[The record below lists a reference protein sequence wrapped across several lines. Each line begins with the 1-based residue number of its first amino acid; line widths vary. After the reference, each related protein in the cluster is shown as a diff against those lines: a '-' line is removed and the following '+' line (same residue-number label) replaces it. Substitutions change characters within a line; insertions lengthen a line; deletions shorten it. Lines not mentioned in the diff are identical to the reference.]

1 MYSEKVIE
9 LFNNPRNMG
18 TLDKDDPNVG
28 TGVVG
33 SPECGDVMQLQILVD
48 EKGIVR
54 DVKFKTFG
62 CAAAIAASSL
72 ATEWLIG
79 KTVEEAKQ
87 LKNTALAEELDLP
100 PVKMHCSVL
109 AESAVRA
116 AIADW
121 EKKHGRGGNDAGP
134 AGGQPP
140 ASASQAGER
149 TAPDE
154 PAAKETQAPAAESEK
169 EN

>member
-18 TLDKDDPNVG
+18 SLDKDDPNVG

-33 SPECGDVMQLQILVD
+33 SPACGDVMQLQILVD

-140 ASASQAGER
+140 ASASQAGEQP
-149 TAPDE
+149 APDE
-154 PAAKETQAPAAESEK
+154 PAAKEAQAPAAESE
-169 EN
+169 N